1 MDQFGRPILLLP
13 YALDSLEEQFVWFFF
28 FFSQI
33 IHIFWHNST
42 FWTTSVKCL
51 LLAVWSIWTTIT
63 NSNTSQWM
71 LMIFLQCDSDGV
83 CVSSHFRNLP
93 LTIPE
98 ILCLHMTS
106 TFLLHGNIWRRVWQ
120 YFMKFDTSLYN
131 VLLHYW
137 FKLCHNQYFWEI
149 DIYWKLVIEICKQSK
164 KSACFFRIFFGK

>member
-1 MDQFGRPILLLP
+1 MATPQLKDYCFLCTRIGGLLLILGPLHFRSTCTYFPSMDQFGRPILLLP

-83 CVSSHFRNLP
+83 CVWSHFRNLP

-98 ILCLHMTS
+98 ILCLHNTHDI
-106 TFLLHGNIWRRVWQ
+106 FI
-120 YFMKFDTSLYN
+120 SLT
-131 VLLHYW
+131 
-137 FKLCHNQYFWEI
+137 
-149 DIYWKLVIEICKQSK
+149 WKYLK
-164 KSACFFRIFFGK
+164 KSLTIFYEIWYILV